1 MRRDAVTADTPIE
14 RIAILTNDA
23 LGNFVVA
30 TPMMQ
35 MVRARHPNAIVHYYG
50 GTRIHEL
57 SRSAAYLDESI
68 PWLGTPLRVA
78 ASKLPEP
85 YDWVINIE
93 HSPWMRATVPMLAKE
108 DGVVTGPALK
118 PDGRG
123 DLPFDENAEGRI
135 WADQEWLSTEV
146 THRHPELKSGHIS
159 EIFARIA
166 GLDGPIPKYSLPAAD
181 PERPVPDVL
190 IATTAS
196 LPDKLW
202 DTDDW
207 MSLCSLL
214 QGAGLSI
221 GLLGAKPS
229 VQGQFW
235 LGADDE
241 SRIAGHAGVEDL
253 RGTLTLPQVVGA
265 IERAKLVVTLDNGI
279 MHFACA
285 TSTPVVG
292 MFREGIHRLWAPPVE
307 NLLAVVTEPKAD
319 VAAIPFSEVERNVK
333 IALGN
338 F

>member
-1 MRRDAVTADTPIE
+1 MRRDVVTADSPLE

-23 LGNFVVA
+23 LGNFVIA
-30 TPMMQ
+30 TPLMQ
-35 MVRARHPNAIVHYYG
+35 MVRARHPKATLHYYG

-57 SRSAAYLDESI
+57 SRSASYLDESI
-68 PWLGTPLRVA
+68 PWLGTPAREA
-78 ASKLPEP
+78 AKNLPEP

-93 HSPWMRATVPMLAKE
+93 HSPWMRASVPMLAKE
-108 DGVVTGPALK
+108 DGIVTGPALR

-123 DLPFDENAEGRI
+123 DLPFLENAEGRL
-135 WADQEWLSTEV
+135 WADQEWISTEV
-146 THRHPELKSGHIS
+146 TQRHPELTSGHIS

-166 GLDGPIPKYSLPAAD
+166 GLEGPIPKYSLPAAD
-181 PERPVPDVL
+181 PGRDMPDVL

-202 DTDDW
+202 GIEDW
-207 MSLCSLL
+207 LALCDLV
-214 QGAGLSI
+214 QKKGMTI

-241 SRIAGHAGVEDL
+241 SRIANHKGVEDL

-285 TSTPVVG
+285 TNTPVVAL
-292 MFREGIHRLWAPPVE
+292 FREGIHRLWAPPVP
-307 NLLAVVTEPKAD
+307 NLHRTVTQKGAD
-319 VAAIPFSEVERNVK
+319 VAAIPFPDVVRNINV
-333 IALGN
+333 ALGLS
-338 F
+338 